1 LVAPDVVLTA
11 GHCMEDISCADVAFI
26 FDYTAEPGR
35 DPSVVSAASVYECAE
50 LLQSEKGAY
59 P

>member
-1 LVAPDVVLTA
+1 
-11 GHCMEDISCADVAFI
+11 MEDISCADVAFI